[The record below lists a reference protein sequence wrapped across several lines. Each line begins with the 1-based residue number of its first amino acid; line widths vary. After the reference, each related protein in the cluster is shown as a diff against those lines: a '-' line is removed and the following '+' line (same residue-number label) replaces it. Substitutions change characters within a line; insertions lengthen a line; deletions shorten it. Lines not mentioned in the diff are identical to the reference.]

1 MLLTLGSVLSSGE
14 TAGGHEDE
22 SKVILSNFDWPL
34 YPLPSDQNRS
44 VDYLCGNCR
53 TVLLHAESSQVRYL
67 LVLCTECG
75 AKNSTDAYLAS
86 VSG

>member
-1 MLLTLGSVLSSGE
+1 MLSSGE
-14 TAGGHEDE
+14 TAGGYEPEDMKMNR
-22 SKVILSNFDWPL
+22 KVIPSNFDWPL
-34 YPLPSDQNRS
+34 YPLPSGPNRS

-53 TVLLHAESSQVRYL
+53 TVLLHAESSQMRDL
-67 LVLCTECG
+67 LILCTECG

>member
-1 MLLTLGSVLSSGE
+1 
-14 TAGGHEDE
+14 
-22 SKVILSNFDWPL
+22 
-34 YPLPSDQNRS
+34 
-44 VDYLCGNCR
+44 
-53 TVLLHAESSQVRYL
+53 VLLHAESSEVRYL